1 MKTAA
6 TTRVKFAR
14 AEDAARLF
22 TPAFCEYLVLLHDT
36 LGARA
41 LELRVQ
47 RAEILRAALNQQVMP
62 GHPPV
67 SAANIGDWRV
77 PAVPDEL
84 RKPGIEI
91 SGPCSITPMFIN
103 ALNPGPEG
111 ERAEGDLDDDEDSG
125 GHRLIDTVRAAHNR
139 LAAVNRELTFED
151 RERGKS
157 YRIAPGELPFFMHRE
172 RGLHLDEPD
181 VTIDGTP
188 VNAAI
193 LGTAL
198 TLFYA
203 GRAQA
208 DRGQGIYFYLPKL
221 ELAPEARWYRDLFDL
236 SRGRLSSLQ
245 NATIRAVVL
254 VESLPCVYQMEEMLW
269 ELGPYAAGL
278 NAARWDLKASIF
290 EFVMA
295 DPKQVWPD
303 RFGVDIK
310 TTPFLANIFRR
321 LVAICLKRGA
331 VPIGGMATAL
341 PSNDPEVNRTAGEAI
356 QKDKEWEAAQGFIRA
371 WVAHIFHMKT
381 AADPFKKLIGSGW
394 TPTPEMA
401 KPENY
406 PVKIGVPAGPVTVE
420 GTRRNARMLIEYVEG
435 WLNGRGAKGI
445 DSLEGKPGVHPALME
460 DLATGRMSVAQ
471 IAQRI
476 RHHAKDPQAGVAH
489 DGALVKRLLQE
500 ELADILS
507 RRPKSAEVET
517 RYRNAM
523 KVAMRWVKNYTELDF
538 RSLGAYTRAELDAI
552 ARAPDARLSVS
563 GPRRPLRG
571 RGSTARRRR
580 RSSGP

>member
-1 MKTAA
+1 MAA
-6 TTRVKFAR
+6 DATRVRFAP
-14 AEDAARLF
+14 AEGAARLF
-22 TPAFCEYLVLLHDT
+22 TPTFCEYLARLHDA

-41 LELRVQ
+41 LELRARRDEGLR
-47 RAEILRAALNQQVMP
+47 RALRDHVMP
-62 GHPPV
+62 GHPPP
-67 SAANIGDWRV
+67 SAATTGDWRV
-77 PAVPDEL
+77 PPVPDEL

-91 SGPCSITPMFIN
+91 SGPCSITSMFIN

-125 GHRLIDTVRAAHNR
+125 GHRLIDTVRATENR
-139 LAAVNRELTFED
+139 LAAVNRELAFED
-151 RERGKS
+151 RERGRS

-181 VTIDGTP
+181 VTVDGQP

-198 TLFYA
+198 TLFFA

-221 ELAPEARWYRDLFDL
+221 EHAPEARWYRDLFDR
-236 SRGRLSSLQ
+236 SREHLPGLR

-254 VESLPCVYQMEEMLW
+254 VESLPCVYEMEEMLW

-295 DPKQVWPD
+295 DPTQVWPD

-310 TTPFLANIFRR
+310 TTAFLANIFRR
-321 LVAICLKRGA
+321 LVGICLKRGA

-341 PSNDPEVNRTAGEAI
+341 PSNDPVVNRVAGEAI
-356 QKDKEWEAAQGFIRA
+356 AKDKEWEAAQGFVRG

-381 AADPFKKLIGSGW
+381 AADPFKKLVGSGW
-394 TPTPEMA
+394 TPTPGMA
-401 KPENY
+401 KPETY
-406 PVKIGVPAGPVTVE
+406 PVKIGVPAGAVTLE
-420 GTRRNARMLIEYVEG
+420 GTRRNARMLVEYVEG

-476 RHHAKDPQAGVAH
+476 RHHARDGQAGVAH
-489 DGALVKRLLQE
+489 DFALVKKLLQE
-500 ELADILS
+500 ELGDILS
-507 RRPKSAEVET
+507 RRPQHAEVET
-517 RYRNAM
+517 RYRQAM
-523 KVAMRWVKNYTELDF
+523 KVGLRWVKNYTELNF
-538 RSLGAYTRAELDAI
+538 RSLGSYSRAELDVI
-552 ARAPDARLSVS
+552 ARAPDAF
-563 GPRRPLRG
+563 
-571 RGSTARRRR
+571 
-580 RSSGP
+580 